1 MSIYIDNGYTS
12 RRDYLESLADD
23 FGIDPSVVFM
33 LAGLLGAEE
42 DFDGLV
48 IELEDYAAI
57 GF

>member
-1 MSIYIDNGYTS
+1 MSIYTDNGFTS

-42 DFDGLV
+42 DFDALV
-48 IELEDYAAI
+48 TELEDYAAI